1 VLATRVAERAQFFK
15 AIEQRDGSS
24 ADKALGLLRLL
35 DRRMLPEGEC
45 EARAKALVS
54 AYLKRVDFSA
64 SLSPEALPLK
74 ERQARTEEMK
84 TLLET
89 TGIRPKKEEEAEA
102 ESAA

>member
-1 VLATRVAERAQFFK
+1 
-15 AIEQRDGSS
+15 
-24 ADKALGLLRLL
+24 
-35 DRRMLPEGEC
+35 
-45 EARAKALVS
+45 VS